1 MKSPFSNMQG
11 AFDIFFDE
19 QATITTTDGKR
30 TSFNVCVFT
39 DGTADTFTDDMM
51 ESDRTDMTFVFK

>member
-1 MKSPFSNMQG
+1 MQG